1 MLFRG
6 GDGGVPLHVMHY
18 TSIWRLMLIALIN
31 KIFNSRTR
39 KKGLEL

>member
-1 MLFRG
+1 LPG
-6 GDGGVPLHVMHY
+6 WAIPDVMHY

-39 KKGLEL
+39 KKGLEP